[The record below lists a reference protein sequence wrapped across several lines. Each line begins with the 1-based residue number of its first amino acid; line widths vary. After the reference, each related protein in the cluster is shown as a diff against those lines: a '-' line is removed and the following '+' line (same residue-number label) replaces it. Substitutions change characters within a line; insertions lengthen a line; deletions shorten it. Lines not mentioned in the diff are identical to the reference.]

1 MVRGIRLHPMVA
13 NDNGHGTAAFRF
25 LMDHLQFGSRGV
37 EAGDLIQTALDGAD
51 EDGTA
56 VAQDAWLV
64 GSLVAR

>member
-1 MVRGIRLHPMVA
+1 
-13 NDNGHGTAAFRF
+13 
-25 LMDHLQFGSRGV
+25 MDHLQLGSRGV

-51 EDGTA
+51 EDGAA